1 MVDGLGLSILS
12 LSGIGLGVHGL
23 GVLVSLRNL
32 GLLRLCGSSLGV
44 LRVGGTENRVV
55 IVVVLVLG
63 LGDRGFARFGGRG
76 GERGGTGHG
85 SAGNGEA
92 RRSALALDLLGS
104 LFLGGFLGGLS
115 LSCGGLGLNLRG
127 IAGLGCL
134 SLGCF
139 NLGCFSL
146 VSFGC
151 LSRLS
156 GSHNRGLLAG
166 GGFEQEA
173 LVGGLPIYGT
183 QVGGVHLQ
191 ALTQARVQGHSR
203 AVPGRAGFLG
213 LGVQGCDGR
222 KPVNAGQHDAVLDL
236 ATAVQQ
242 AVVHVLIHL
251 AQLQA
256 QGSRTAG
263 AHELSQRVE
272 GALLAEDGEVRG
284 TLCGGGEHNGFGH
297 KLGVIGAQLL
307 LGGGGFVGSRLGC
320 GVLGVLLCLVLSDL
334 ELLLGL
340 VRRLGRL
347 GGRLGKLLYRN
358 RLAHKYLRRRFGLF
372 A

>member
-104 LFLGGFLGGLS
+104 LFLADFLGGLS

-134 SLGCF
+134 SLR
-139 NLGCFSL
+139 
-146 VSFGC
+146 C

-297 KLGVIGAQLL
+297 KLCVIGAQLL

-347 GGRLGKLLYRN
+347 GGGLGKLLHRG
-358 RLAHKYLRRRFGLF
+358 RFAHKYLRRRFGLF

>member
-76 GERGGTGHG
+76 GERGGAGNG

-104 LFLGGFLGGLS
+104 LLLANFLGGLC
-115 LSCGGLGLNLRG
+115 LSDGGLGLNLLG
-127 IAGLGCL
+127 IVRLGCL
-134 SLGCF
+134 SFRCL
-139 NLGCFSL
+139 SL

-222 KPVNAGQHDAVLDL
+222 KPVNAG
-236 ATAVQQ
+236 
-242 AVVHVLIHL
+242 
-251 AQLQA
+251 
-256 QGSRTAG
+256 
-263 AHELSQRVE
+263 
-272 GALLAEDGEVRG
+272 
-284 TLCGGGEHNGFGH
+284 
-297 KLGVIGAQLL
+297 
-307 LGGGGFVGSRLGC
+307 
-320 GVLGVLLCLVLSDL
+320 
-334 ELLLGL
+334 
-340 VRRLGRL
+340 
-347 GGRLGKLLYRN
+347 
-358 RLAHKYLRRRFGLF
+358 
-372 A
+372 